1 MSTAQSAILIR
12 PRIHLSD
19 QWSQLMVVSPVDGDL
34 LHWTALVSTST
45 NEKAGQP
52 GRKSVKS
59 SSWYFLPP
67 PGGARGT
74 VVSSS
79 LATQTRR
86 QRPSAGC
93 AWQWISRTRSQTTS
107 SCRFR
112 SQRQTY
118 WCCPNV
124 TEPLR
129 CVLAARSM
137 WRFTSCLPPWP
148 MPKCVL
154 HATQYAFAG
163 LWLLARIPGNVLAQS
178 LSVLAFLVR

>member
-1 MSTAQSAILIR
+1 M
-12 PRIHLSD
+12 
-19 QWSQLMVVSPVDGDL
+19 
-34 LHWTALVSTST
+34 STST

-52 GRKSVKS
+52 GRKSVKNGS
-59 SSWYFLPP
+59 LYFFHHQGVQLVLWN
-67 PGGARGT
+67 T
-74 VVSSS
+74 TSSS

-107 SCRFR
+107 PCRFR

-129 CVLAARSM
+129 CVLAARYVTLHIVSS
-137 WRFTSCLPPWP
+137 RQLVILLI
-148 MPKCVL
+148 PKCVL
-154 HATQYAFAG
+154 HATQYAFVV
-163 LWLLARIPGNVLAQS
+163 LWLLARIPGNVLAIRYPYLHSSSDIRFAMFTMQFS
-178 LSVLAFLVR
+178 PTVRSHVVVRTRK